1 MLRAACGIQVEKQMQ
16 KDWRNLIKPKAIE
29 FDEKETTPTYGRFI
43 GEPFERGYGITIG
56 NALRR
61 ILLSS
66 LPGYS
71 IVAVRIQ
78 GVLHEFS
85 TLAGVK
91 EDVTDII
98 LNLKEV
104 RLRLHEGEQLTAT
117 LKATGEAVVH
127 ARDITGGPNLEILT
141 PDQHIATLDKG
152 AVLDMELVIKE
163 GRGYVPAERTEDEE
177 EPVGTIRLDAIY
189 SPIKKVNFVVTNAR
203 VGQRTDY
210 DRLALEIWTDGS
222 IAPREALAYSARV
235 MRDQMGIFAG
245 AEEEA
250 EAPVDGERIERQ
262 IEPLNENLFR
272 PVEGLPISVRAFNGL
287 QNADI
292 KYVGELVQRTEQ
304 DMLKIKNF
312 GRKSLTEIKEVLADM
327 GLSLGM
333 RLENLP
339 SRSELDRLREEQER
353 RESA

>member
-1 MLRAACGIQVEKQMQ
+1 MQ
-16 KDWRNLIKPKAIE
+16 NDWRDLIKPKGVE
-29 FDEKETTPTYGRFI
+29 FDEKELTPTYGRFFA
-43 GEPFERGYGITIG
+43 EPLERGYGITIG

-66 LPGYS
+66 LPGFA
-71 IVAVRIQ
+71 ITAVRIQ

-91 EDVTDII
+91 EDVTDIV

-104 RLRLHEGEQLTAT
+104 RLRLHEGDQLTAT
-117 LKATGEAVVH
+117 LRAKGETPVT
-127 ARDITGGPNLEILT
+127 ARDITGGPSLEILT
-141 PDQHIATLDKG
+141 PEQHIATLGKD
-152 AVLDMELVIKE
+152 AELEMELVVKR
-163 GRGYVPAERTEDEE
+163 GRGYVPGERTDEDE
-177 EPVGTIRLDAIY
+177 PIGTIRLDAVY
-189 SPIKKVNFVVTNAR
+189 APIRKVNFTVTNAR

-222 IAPREALAYSARV
+222 ISPREALTYAARV
-235 MRDQMGIFAG
+235 MRDQISIFAG
-245 AEEEA
+245 VEEEV
-250 EAPVDGERIERQ
+250 ELPPLGERSEIR
-262 IEPLNENLFR
+262 PAFNEYLYR

-292 KYVGELVQRTEQ
+292 KYIGELVQRTEQ

-312 GRKSLTEIKEVLADM
+312 GRKSLNEIKEVLTDM

-339 SRSELDRLREEQER
+339 SRGELDRMWEEQER
-353 RESA
+353 RESV

>member
-1 MLRAACGIQVEKQMQ
+1 MHN
-16 KDWRNLIKPKAIE
+16 DWRDLIKPKGVE
-29 FDEKETTPTYGRFI
+29 FDEKELTPTYGRFFA
-43 GEPFERGYGITIG
+43 EPLERGYGITIG

-66 LPGYS
+66 LPGYA
-71 IVAVRIQ
+71 ITAVRISSTDPAS
-78 GVLHEFS
+78 GKSKEVLHEFS
-85 TLAGVK
+85 TIPGVK
-91 EDVTDII
+91 EDVTDIV

-104 RLRLHEGEQLTAT
+104 RLRLHEGDQLTAT
-117 LKATGEAVVH
+117 LHAKGEAQVT
-127 ARDITGGPNLEILT
+127 ARDITGGPSLEVLT
-141 PDQHIATLDKG
+141 PEQHIASLDKG
-152 AVLDMELVIKE
+152 AEFEMELVVKR
-163 GRGYVPAERTEDEE
+163 GRGYVPGERTDEDE
-177 EPVGTIRLDAIY
+177 PIGTIRLDAVY
-189 SPIKKVNFVVTNAR
+189 APVRKVNFVVTNAR

-222 IAPREALAYSARV
+222 VSPRDALTYAARV
-235 MRDQMGIFAG
+235 MRDQISIFAG
-245 AEEEA
+245 VEQEIEE
-250 EAPVDGERIERQ
+250 PVPGERPEAR
-262 IEPLNENLFR
+262 PAFNEYLYR

-292 KYVGELVQRTEQ
+292 KYIGELVQRTEQ

-312 GRKSLTEIKEVLADM
+312 GRKSLNEIKEVLTDM

-339 SRSELDRLREEQER
+339 SRSELDRMWEEQER

>member
-1 MLRAACGIQVEKQMQ
+1 MQ

-29 FDEKETTPTYGRFI
+29 FDDKELTPTYGRFI
-43 GEPFERGYGITIG
+43 AEPFERGYGITIG

-66 LPGYS
+66 LPGYAP
-71 IVAVRIQ
+71 VAVRIQ
-78 GVLHEFS
+78 NVLHEFS
-85 TLAGVK
+85 AIPGVK

-104 RLRLHEGEQLTAT
+104 RVRLHDGDQLTAT
-117 LKATGEAVVH
+117 LKAKGEGAVH
-127 ARDITGGPNLEILT
+127 ARDISGGPNLEILT
-141 PDQHIATLDKG
+141 PEQHIATLDKG
-152 AVLDMELVIKE
+152 GELDVELVIRE
-163 GRGYVPAERTEDEE
+163 GRGYVPAERSEDD
-177 EPVGTIRLDAIY
+177 EPVGTIRLDATF
-189 SPIKKVNFVVTNAR
+189 SPIRKVNFVVTNAR

-222 IAPREALAYSARV
+222 ISPRDALVYAARV
-235 MRDQMGIFAG
+235 MRDQMAIFAG
-245 AEEEA
+245 AEEEV
-250 EAPVDGERIERQ
+250 EAAIGGERLEGGA
-262 IEPLNENLFR
+262 EPLNENLFR

-292 KYVGELVQRTEQ
+292 KYVGELVQRTDQ

-312 GRKSLTEIKEVLADM
+312 GRKSLTEIKEILADM

-339 SRSELDRLREEQER
+339 PRSELDKMREEQER

>member
-1 MLRAACGIQVEKQMQ
+1 MQ
-16 KDWRNLIKPKAIE
+16 NDWRDLIKPKAVE
-29 FDEKETTPTYGRFI
+29 FEEKELTPQYGKFYA
-43 GEPFERGYGITIG
+43 EPLERGYGITVG

-61 ILLSS
+61 VLLSS
-66 LPGYS
+66 LPGYA
-71 IVAVRIQ
+71 ITAARIK
-78 GVLHEFS
+78 GVQHEFS
-85 TLAGVK
+85 TVPGVK

-117 LKATGEAVVH
+117 LRVKGEATVT
-127 ARDITGGPNLEILT
+127 ARDITGGPSLEILT

-152 AVLDMELVIKE
+152 ADLDMELVIRR
-163 GRGYVPAERTEDEE
+163 GRGYVPAERGEEE
-177 EPVGTIRLDAIY
+177 EPIGTVRIDAIY
-189 SPIKKVNFVVTNAR
+189 SPIKKVNFTVTNAR

-222 IAPREALAYSARV
+222 IGPRDALTYASRV
-235 MRDQMGIFAG
+235 IRDQMSIFAG
-245 AEEEA
+245 VEEEVEVPQGAVEGA
-250 EAPVDGERIERQ
+250 EVRPT
-262 IEPLNENLFR
+262 LNELLYR

-292 KYVGELVQRTEQ
+292 KYIGELVQRTEQ

-312 GRKSLTEIKEVLADM
+312 GRKSLNEIKEVLGDM
-327 GLSLGM
+327 SLGLGM

-339 SRSELDRLREEQER
+339 PRSELDRMWEEQER

>member
-1 MLRAACGIQVEKQMQ
+1 MQ
-16 KDWRNLIKPKAIE
+16 NDWRDLIKPKAVE
-29 FDEKETTPTYGRFI
+29 FDEKELSPTYGRFVA
-43 GEPFERGYGITIG
+43 EPLERGYGITIG

-61 ILLSS
+61 VLLSS
-66 LPGYS
+66 LPGFA
-71 IVAVRIQ
+71 ITAVRIK

-85 TLAGVK
+85 TIPGVK
-91 EDVTDII
+91 EDVTDIV

-104 RLRLHEGEQLTAT
+104 RLKLHEGDQITAS
-117 LKATGEAVVH
+117 LKAKGEAVVL
-127 ARDITGGPNLEILT
+127 ARDITGGPSLEILT
-141 PDQHIATLDKG
+141 PERHVASLDKG
-152 AVLDMELVIKE
+152 ADLDMELVIKR
-163 GRGYVPAERTEDEE
+163 GRGYVPGERSDEDEE
-177 EPVGTIRLDAIY
+177 PICTIRLDAIFA
-189 SPIKKVNFVVTNAR
+189 PIRKVNFVVTNAR

-222 IAPREALAYSARV
+222 ISPREALTYASRV
-235 MRDQMGIFAG
+235 LRDQMSIFAG
-245 AEEEA
+245 VEEEA
-250 EAPVDGERIERQ
+250 EVPAEGERAEAR
-262 IEPLNENLFR
+262 PAFNEYLYR

-292 KYVGELVQRTEQ
+292 KYIGELVQRTEQ

-312 GRKSLTEIKEVLADM
+312 GRKSLNEIKEVLTDM

-339 SRSELDRLREEQER
+339 ARGELDRMWEEQER

>member
-1 MLRAACGIQVEKQMQ
+1 MQ
-16 KDWRNLIKPKAIE
+16 NDWRDLIKPKAVE
-29 FDEKETTPTYGRFI
+29 FDEKETTPTYGRFVA
-43 GEPFERGYGITIG
+43 EPLERGYGITIG

-61 ILLSS
+61 VLLSS
-66 LPGYS
+66 LPGYA
-71 IVAVRIQ
+71 ITAVRIK

-85 TLAGVK
+85 TIPGVK

-104 RLRLHEGEQLTAT
+104 RLKLHEGEQLTAA
-117 LKATGEAVVH
+117 LKAKGEAVVS
-127 ARDITGGPNLEILT
+127 ARDITGGPSLDILT
-141 PDQHIATLDKG
+141 PDRHLASLDKG
-152 AVLDMELVIKE
+152 ADLDMELVIKR
-163 GRGYVPAERTEDEE
+163 GRGYVPGERSEDED
-177 EPVGTIRLDAIY
+177 EPIGTIRLDAIFA
-189 SPIKKVNFVVTNAR
+189 PIKKVNFVVTNAR

-222 IAPREALAYSARV
+222 ISPREALTYASRV
-235 MRDQMGIFAG
+235 IRDQMSIFAG
-245 AEEEA
+245 VEEEA
-250 EAPVDGERIERQ
+250 EVPISGDAAEVRPVF
-262 IEPLNENLFR
+262 NEYLYR

-292 KYVGELVQRTEQ
+292 KYIGELVQRTEQ

-312 GRKSLTEIKEVLADM
+312 GRKSLNEIKEVLTDM

-339 SRSELDRLREEQER
+339 SRGELDRMWEEQER

>member
-1 MLRAACGIQVEKQMQ
+1 MQ
-16 KDWRNLIKPKAIE
+16 NDWRDLIKPKALAFE
-29 FDEKETTPTYGRFI
+29 EKELTPSYGRFLA
-43 GEPFERGYGITIG
+43 EPLERGYGITIG

-66 LPGYS
+66 LPGYA
-71 IVAVRIQ
+71 ITAVRIK

-85 TLAGVK
+85 TIPGVK
-91 EDVTDII
+91 EDVTDIV

-104 RLRLHEGEQLTAT
+104 RVRLHEGEQLVAT
-117 LKATGEAVVH
+117 LKVKGEAEVT

-141 PDQHIATLDKG
+141 PGQHIASLDKG
-152 AVLDMELVIKE
+152 AELDMEIVIKR
-163 GRGYVPAERTEDEE
+163 GRGYVPAERTEEEE
-177 EPVGTIRLDAIY
+177 EPIGTIRLDAIY
-189 SPIKKVNFVVTNAR
+189 APIRKVNFTVTNAR

-210 DRLALEIWTDGS
+210 DRLAIEIWTDGS
-222 IAPREALAYSARV
+222 VSPRDSITYAARV
-235 MRDQMGIFAG
+235 MRDQMTIFAG
-245 AEEEA
+245 VEEEA
-250 EAPVDGERIERQ
+250 KAPAAAQGAEARPT
-262 IEPLNENLFR
+262 LNELLYR

-292 KYVGELVQRTEQ
+292 KYIGELVQRTEQ

-312 GRKSLTEIKEVLADM
+312 GRKSLNEIKGVLADM

-339 SRSELDRLREEQER
+339 PRGELDRMWEEQER

>member
-1 MLRAACGIQVEKQMQ
+1 MHN
-16 KDWRNLIKPKAIE
+16 DWRDLIKPKGVE
-29 FDEKETTPTYGRFI
+29 FDEKELTSTYGRFFA
-43 GEPFERGYGITIG
+43 EPLERGYGITIG

-66 LPGYS
+66 LPGFA
-71 IVAVRIQ
+71 ITAVRMRSTDPAS
-78 GVLHEFS
+78 GKLKDVLHEFS
-85 TLAGVK
+85 TIPGVK
-91 EDVTDII
+91 EDVTDIV

-104 RLRLHEGEQLTAT
+104 RLRLHEGDQLTAA
-117 LKATGEAVVH
+117 LHARGEAVVTAH
-127 ARDITGGPNLEILT
+127 DITGGPSLEVLT

-152 AVLDMELVIKE
+152 AEFDMELVVKR
-163 GRGYVPAERTEDEE
+163 GRGYVPGERTDEDE
-177 EPVGTIRLDAIY
+177 PIGTIRLDAIY
-189 SPIKKVNFVVTNAR
+189 APIRKVNFTVTNAR

-222 IAPREALAYSARV
+222 ISPRDALTYAARV
-235 MRDQMGIFAG
+235 MRDQISIFAG
-245 AEEEA
+245 VEEEIETPA
-250 EAPVDGERIERQ
+250 LGERPEIR
-262 IEPLNENLFR
+262 PAFNEYLYR

-292 KYVGELVQRTEQ
+292 KYIGELVQRTEQ

-312 GRKSLTEIKEVLADM
+312 GRKSLNEIKEVLTDM

-339 SRSELDRLREEQER
+339 SRGELDRMWEEQER

>member
-1 MLRAACGIQVEKQMQ
+1 MQ
-16 KDWRNLIKPKAIE
+16 NDWRDLIKPKAVE
-29 FDEKETTPTYGRFI
+29 FDEKEVSPTYGRFFA
-43 GEPFERGYGITIG
+43 EPLERGYGITMG

-61 ILLSS
+61 VLLSS
-66 LPGYS
+66 LPGYA
-71 IVAVRIQ
+71 ITAVRIK

-85 TLAGVK
+85 TIPGVK
-91 EDVTDII
+91 EDVTDIV

-104 RLRLHEGEQLTAT
+104 RLRLHEGEQITAT
-117 LKATGEAVVH
+117 LKAKGEAVV
-127 ARDITGGPNLEILT
+127 AAKDITGGPSLEILT
-141 PDQHIATLDKG
+141 PERHIATLDKG
-152 AVLDMELVIKE
+152 ADLDMELVIKR
-163 GRGYVPAERTEDEE
+163 GRGYVPGERTEDEE
-177 EPVGTIRLDAIY
+177 PIGTIRLDAIFA
-189 SPIKKVNFVVTNAR
+189 PIKKVNFLVTNAR

-222 IAPREALAYSARV
+222 ISPRDALTYASRV
-235 MRDQMGIFAG
+235 MRDQMSIFAG
-245 AEEEA
+245 VEEEA
-250 EAPVDGERIERQ
+250 EVPAAGERTEVR
-262 IEPLNENLFR
+262 PAFNEYLYR

-292 KYVGELVQRTEQ
+292 KYIGELVQRTEQ

-312 GRKSLTEIKEVLADM
+312 GRKSLNEIKEVLTDM

-339 SRSELDRLREEQER
+339 SRSELDRMWEEQER

>member
-1 MLRAACGIQVEKQMQ
+1 MQ
-16 KDWRNLIKPKAIE
+16 RDWRNLIKPKSIE
-29 FDEKETTPTYGRFI
+29 FDEKEMTATYGRFLA
-43 GEPFERGYGITIG
+43 EPFERGYGITIG

-66 LPGYS
+66 LPGYA
-71 IVAVRIQ
+71 IAAVRLK

-85 TLAGVK
+85 TLPGVK
-91 EDVTDII
+91 EDITDIV

-104 RLRLHEGEQLTAT
+104 RLRLHEGDQITAT
-117 LKATGEAVVH
+117 LKAKGEGVVT
-127 ARDITGGPNLEILT
+127 ARDITAGPSLEILT

-152 AVLDMELVIKE
+152 AELDMELSIKE
-163 GRGYVPAERTEDEE
+163 GRGYVPAERGEEE
-177 EPVGTIRLDAIY
+177 EPVGTIRMDAIF

-222 IAPREALAYSARV
+222 LTPRDALTYAARIL
-235 MRDQMGIFAG
+235 RDQMAIFTGI
-245 AEEEA
+245 EEEIEVAAVGEMA
-250 EAPVDGERIERQ
+250 EPRR
-262 IEPLNENLFR
+262 EPLNENLFR

-312 GRKSLTEIKEVLADM
+312 GRKSLNEIKEILADM

-339 SRSELDRLREEQER
+339 ARAELDRMRGEQER

>member
-1 MLRAACGIQVEKQMQ
+1 
-16 KDWRNLIKPKAIE
+16 
-29 FDEKETTPTYGRFI
+29 
-43 GEPFERGYGITIG
+43 
-56 NALRR
+56 LRR
-61 ILLSS
+61 TLLSS
-66 LPGYS
+66 LPGFA
-71 IVAVRIQ
+71 VTAVRIN

-85 TLAGVK
+85 TIPGVK
-91 EDVTDII
+91 EDVTDIV

-117 LKATGEAVVH
+117 LKAKGEAVVT

-152 AVLDMELVIKE
+152 AEIDMELVIKR
-163 GRGYVPAERTEDEE
+163 GRGYVPGERTDEN
-177 EPVGTIRLDAIY
+177 EPIGTIRLDAIFA
-189 SPIKKVNFVVTNAR
+189 PIKKVNFVVTNAR

-210 DRLALEIWTDGS
+210 DRLAIEIWTDGS
-222 IAPREALAYSARV
+222 ITPRDALTYAARV
-235 MRDQMGIFAG
+235 MRDQMSIFAG
-245 AEEEA
+245 VEEEA
-250 EAPVDGERIERQ
+250 EIPIGTERIEQR
-262 IEPLNENLFR
+262 PAFNEYLYR

-292 KYVGELVQRTEQ
+292 KYIGELVQRTEQ

-312 GRKSLTEIKEVLADM
+312 GRKSLNEIKEVLTDM

-339 SRSELDRLREEQER
+339 SRGELDRMWEEQER

>member
-1 MLRAACGIQVEKQMQ
+1 MQ
-16 KDWRNLIKPKAIE
+16 NDWRDLIKPKAVE
-29 FDEKETTPTYGRFI
+29 FDDKELTPTYGRFFA
-43 GEPFERGYGITIG
+43 EPLERGYGITVG

-61 ILLSS
+61 VLLSS
-66 LPGYS
+66 LPGYA
-71 IVAVRIQ
+71 ITAVRIK

-85 TLAGVK
+85 TIPGVK
-91 EDVTDII
+91 EDVTDIL

-104 RLRLHEGEQLTAT
+104 RLKLHEGEQITAT
-117 LKATGEAVVH
+117 LKAKGEALVS
-127 ARDITGGPNLEILT
+127 ARDITGGASLEILT
-141 PDQHIATLDKG
+141 PDRHIASLDKG
-152 AVLDMELVIKE
+152 ADLDMELVIKR
-163 GRGYVPAERTEDEE
+163 GRGYVPGERSEDEE
-177 EPVGTIRLDAIY
+177 PIGTIRLDAIFA
-189 SPIKKVNFVVTNAR
+189 PIKKVNFVVTNAR

-222 IAPREALAYSARV
+222 ISPREGLTYASRV
-235 MRDQMGIFAG
+235 LRDQMSIFAG
-245 AEEEA
+245 VEEEA
-250 EAPVDGERIERQ
+250 EAPVVGDSDEIR
-262 IEPLNENLFR
+262 PVFNEYLYR

-292 KYVGELVQRTEQ
+292 KYIGELVQRTEQ

-312 GRKSLTEIKEVLADM
+312 GRKSLNEIKEVLTDM

-339 SRSELDRLREEQER
+339 SRSELDRMWEEQER